1 MYLSAGVSAH
11 SRPDDHSQEKV
22 VSVCPVKDLITEEKP
37 HHSHALELKRE
48 DPVTSSPE
56 PEEEE
61 LGGLEFE
68 MKIEQV
74 EELVDQKLNQV
85 QAEQKNETRRED
97 GNSWRSKAFDDP
109 ESLVEQRSQ
118 MLPDSNVMMEDPAA
132 QASSGLF
139 FFGFGVSGDVEY
151 GLNLPRQERSSGS
164 GDSAAF
170 SFSRPRP
177 FRCEECGKGFTQ
189 RMRLITHRRVHT
201 GEKPF
206 RCQLCG
212 KTFSRQ
218 DNCLRHV
225 RLHSGQRCVSAH
237 SRPDDHSQE
246 KVVSVCPVKDLITE
260 EKPHHSHALELKRE
274 DPVTSSPEPE
284 EEELGG
290 LEFEMK
296 IEQVEELVDQKLN
309 QVQAEQKN
317 ETRREDG
324 NSWRSKAFDDPES
337 LVEQRS
343 QMLPDSNVMMED
355 PAAQAS
361 SGLFFFGFGVSGD
374 VEYGLNLPRQERSS
388 GSGDS
393 AAFSFSRPR
402 PFRCEECGKGF
413 TQRMRL
419 ITHRRV
425 HTGEK
430 PFRCQLCGKTFSRQ
444 DNCLRHVRLHSGQ
457 R

>member
-1 MYLSAGVSAH
+1 CLNTSM
-11 SRPDDHSQEKV
+11 
-22 VSVCPVKDLITEEKP
+22 KDCITVL
-37 HHSHALELKRE
+37 H
-48 DPVTSSPE
+48 
-56 PEEEE
+56 
-61 LGGLEFE
+61 
-68 MKIEQV
+68 
-74 EELVDQKLNQV
+74 
-85 QAEQKNETRRED
+85 

-109 ESLVEQRSQ
+109 ESLIEQRSQ

-132 QASSGLF
+132 QASSDLF
-139 FFGFGVSGDVEY
+139 FFGFGASGDVED
-151 GLNLPRQERSSGS
+151 GLNLPRQERSSRS

-206 RCQLCG
+206 HCQLCG

-218 DNCLRHV
+218 DNCLRH
-225 RLHSGQRCVSAH
+225 
-237 SRPDDHSQE
+237 
-246 KVVSVCPVKDLITE
+246 
-260 EKPHHSHALELKRE
+260 
-274 DPVTSSPEPE
+274 
-284 EEELGG
+284 
-290 LEFEMK
+290 
-296 IEQVEELVDQKLN
+296 
-309 QVQAEQKN
+309 KN

-337 LVEQRS
+337 LIEQRS

-361 SGLFFFGFGVSGD
+361 SDLFFFGFGASGD
-374 VEYGLNLPRQERSS
+374 VEDGLNLPRQERSS
-388 GSGDS
+388 RSGDS

-430 PFRCQLCGKTFSRQ
+430 PFHCQLCGKTFSRQDNCLRHVLDDPEVRLIESEQHSQTFPDPYVMTQDPTAQSASGLFSFSQNESFGASECGLNPHSSSGLAKTHPRPKPFRCEECGKGFTQRTRLITHRRVHTGEKPFCGQVCGKTFSRQ
-444 DNCLRHVRLHSGQ
+444 DNCLRHVRLHS
-457 R
+457 